1 MFWTLE
7 LLPGKLNVTS
17 TLLVLIQAIIFITD
31 IEVEPITLIIMLV
44 SVASVMRGEGI
55 VSKLKVDN
63 IRLNVSIALIF
74 TSGFKLVVNMEW
86 LKGRVTALGFSGF
99 KLIS

>member
-7 LLPGKLNVTS
+7 FLPGKLNVTV

-44 SVASVMRGEGI
+44 SVA
-55 VSKLKVDN
+55 
-63 IRLNVSIALIF
+63 
-74 TSGFKLVVNMEW
+74 
-86 LKGRVTALGFSGF
+86 
-99 KLIS
+99 

>member
-1 MFWTLE
+1 
-7 LLPGKLNVTS
+7 
-17 TLLVLIQAIIFITD
+17 
-31 IEVEPITLIIMLV
+31 
-44 SVASVMRGEGI
+44 MRSEGI

-63 IRLNVSIALIF
+63 IRLNVIIALIF
-74 TSGFKLVVNMEW
+74 TSAFKLVVNMEW

>member
-7 LLPGKLNVTS
+7 FLPGKLNVTS

-99 KLIS
+99 KGL

>member
-7 LLPGKLNVTS
+7 FLPGKLNLTG
-17 TLLVLIQAIIFITD
+17 TLPFLIQAIIFITD
-31 IEVEPITLIIMLV
+31 IEVEPITLIKMLV
-44 SVASVMRGEGI
+44 SVASVMRSEGI
-55 VSKLKVDN
+55 FSKLKVDN

>member
-7 LLPGKLNVTS
+7 FLPGKLNVTS

-74 TSGFKLVVNMEW
+74 T
-86 LKGRVTALGFSGF
+86 LGF
-99 KLIS
+99 

>member
-7 LLPGKLNVTS
+7 FLPGKLNVTS
-17 TLLVLIQAIIFITD
+17 TLLVLIQAIIFIKD

-55 VSKLKVDN
+55 VSKLKY
-63 IRLNVSIALIF
+63 
-74 TSGFKLVVNMEW
+74 
-86 LKGRVTALGFSGF
+86 
-99 KLIS
+99 